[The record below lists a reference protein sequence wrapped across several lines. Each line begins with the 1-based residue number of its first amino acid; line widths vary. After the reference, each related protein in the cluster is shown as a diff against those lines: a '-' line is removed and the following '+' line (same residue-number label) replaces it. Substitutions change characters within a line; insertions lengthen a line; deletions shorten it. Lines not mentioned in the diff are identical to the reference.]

1 MTKNYSCFTT
11 LLLLLGLFIFCTNAE
26 ATNNHSTKDRAQAT
40 DTLTYYQF
48 KSSVIDHLSKEPLA
62 YASVSVDGSN
72 IATVTNSEGE
82 FLLKIPKSTRK
93 NSITIS
99 FIGYKDKLIDLD
111 FFKNEKI
118 KIELEPMIITL
129 HEIKITPESPER
141 IIRTAMHNRVKNYLD
156 VPTEMIT
163 FYRETIKKRKTYV
176 SLAEAVLQLSKQP
189 YSSIKEDA
197 IQLYKARK
205 NTDYT
210 KLDTLEF
217 KLQGG
222 PFSAIYL
229 DIMKYPELI
238 FTEDMLGNY
247 EFKLD
252 NMTKIND
259 RLIYVLSFKQHSFT
273 SDPLYFGKLYI
284 DTESY
289 AITSATFNL
298 NIANKV
304 LASEMFIKRKPQS
317 SSVYPTLASY
327 HIDYREKNGK
337 WHLSYARGH
346 IMFKIDWKR
355 RLFNSNYEST
365 IEMAITDW
373 KADTAIDMPLVDKI
387 KPNAILSDQISGFA
401 DRSFWGEYNV
411 IEPEKPIGNA
421 IKKIQKKIEQEK

>member
-1 MTKNYSCFTT
+1 MCLVVTSC
-11 LLLLLGLFIFCTNAE
+11 
-26 ATNNHSTKDRAQAT
+26 
-40 DTLTYYQF
+40 
-48 KSSVIDHLSKEPLA
+48 
-62 YASVSVDGSN
+62 
-72 IATVTNSEGE
+72 
-82 FLLKIPKSTRK
+82 
-93 NSITIS
+93 
-99 FIGYKDKLIDLD
+99 
-111 FFKNEKI
+111 
-118 KIELEPMIITL
+118 
-129 HEIKITPESPER
+129 
-141 IIRTAMHNRVKNYLD
+141 RTAMHNRVKNYLD

-163 FYRETIKKRKTYV
+163 FYRETIKRRKTYV
-176 SLAEAVLQLSKQP
+176 SLAEAVIQLSKQP
-189 YSSIKEDA
+189 YTSIKEDA

-229 DIMKYPELI
+229 DIMKYPEMI

-284 DTESY
+284 DAESY
-289 AITSATFNL
+289 AVTSATFNL
-298 NIANKV
+298 NISNKI

-317 SSVYPTLASY
+317 SSVYPTLATY

-337 WHLSYARGH
+337 WYLSYARGH
-346 IMFKIDWKR
+346 ITFKIDWKR

-373 KADTAIDMPLVDKI
+373 KVRTLIDTPLIDKI
-387 KPNAILSDQISGFA
+387 RPSTVLSDQISGFA
-401 DRSFWGEYNV
+401 DRNFWGEYNV

-421 IKKIQKKIEQEK
+421 IKKIQKKLEQEK

>member
-1 MTKNYSCFTT
+1 MTKNYAYFAAP
-11 LLLLLGLFIFCTNAE
+11 LLLWGLFIFCTKAD
-26 ATNNHSTKDRAQAT
+26 ATNIFSTKVHTQAT
-40 DTLTYYQF
+40 DTLMYDQVR
-48 KSSVIDHLSKEPLA
+48 SSVIDQLSKEPLA

-72 IATVTNSEGE
+72 IATITNSEGE

-99 FIGYKDKLIDLD
+99 FIGYRDKQIDLD
-111 FFKNEKI
+111 VFKNEKA
-118 KIELEPMIITL
+118 KIELEPLIINL
-129 HEIKITPESPER
+129 HEIKITPENPEL

-163 FYRETIKKRKTYV
+163 FYRETIKRRKTYV
-176 SLAEAVLQLSKQP
+176 SLAEAVIQLSKQP
-189 YSSIKEDA
+189 YTSIKEDA

-229 DIMKYPELI
+229 DIMKYPEMI

-284 DTESY
+284 DAESY
-289 AITSATFNL
+289 AVTSATFNL
-298 NIANKV
+298 NISNKI

-317 SSVYPTLASY
+317 SSVYPTLATY

-337 WHLSYARGH
+337 WYLSYARGH
-346 IMFKIDWKR
+346 ITFKIDWKR
-355 RLFNSNYEST
+355 RLLNSNYEST

-373 KADTAIDMPLVDKI
+373 KVRTLIDTPLIDKI
-387 KPNAILSDQISGFA
+387 RPSTVLSDQISGFA
-401 DRSFWGEYNV
+401 DRNFWGEYNV

-421 IKKIQKKIEQEK
+421 IKKIQKKLEQEK